1 MNEKTEKLVESISG
15 AVTKN
20 RKRLM
25 WFGILFVILGVIGTY
40 MSVAMTMASI
50 LILGIFVIVAGV
62 LYIIEAFSAPDW
74 VGKIF
79 DLIVAFLYIVLG
91 ILIVMYPAASA
102 AWFTLFLAGFFMI
115 IGVIRLIS
123 GLMAKGKVSGWGWM
137 VFAGLLSLT
146 LGIMIIAQLPESGLW
161 VIGLFIS
168 IELIIQGVNAIVLS
182 QAIKEADKEISQ

>member
-1 MNEKTEKLVESISG
+1 MNEKTEKLAQTISG

-25 WFGILFVILGVIGTY
+25 GFGILFVILGIIGTY

-50 LILGIFVIVAGV
+50 LILGIFVIIAGV

-91 ILIVMYPAASA
+91 ILIVLYPAASA

-115 IGVIRLIS
+115 VGVIRIIS
-123 GLMAKGKVSGWGWM
+123 GLMSKEEVSGWGWR
-137 VFAGLLSLT
+137 VFGGLLSLT
-146 LGIMIIAQLPESGLW
+146 LGIMIVAQLPESGLW

-182 QAIKEADKEISQ
+182 QAIKEAHKEISQ

>member
-1 MNEKTEKLVESISG
+1 MNEKTEKLAASISG

-25 WFGILFVILGVIGTY
+25 GFGILFVILGIIGTY

-91 ILIVMYPAASA
+91 IIIVMYPAASA
-102 AWFTLFLAGFFMI
+102 TWFTLFLAGFFMI
-115 IGVIRLIS
+115 IGVIRIIS